1 MREFFDSQL
10 PEIKLVGAIQN
21 PYDLAIATARTCYS
35 GKGIITP
42 EEVSQDEKSRELRD
56 KIAQTTREA
65 GHLTTR
71 QHAHFVFSLDRVSRS
86 FIWSFLHSH
95 PFYNSEQ
102 VSQRYVKVKKGNFTL
117 PKLPP
122 FEKELFEK
130 TLTLQMQ
137 TYENLITLLLPA
149 VAEEYTKIF
158 PARKKSLQDKD
169 SRWVKVI
176 QKKAY
181 EIARYILP
189 IATQA
194 YLYHTVSSLTL
205 LRYHK
210 MAQTGDTPSEQKYVI
225 GRMIEEVLK
234 LDPEFEKELSIPLIA
249 TEEELNTS
257 KAKQFIQE
265 FDQRLGEF
273 PSQLFDFSPTCEKTL
288 AQAVRTVLG
297 VVSSQLT
304 DLEAI
309 DLVLNP
315 AKNPLLGDTFN
326 VTTLSKLSRTLYHVH
341 FTFQKKLS
349 HTADSQDQRHRMT
362 PASRPFLI
370 HHYTGEPDIIYPKLL
385 KEIPEA
391 KKVFDEVNAQVV
403 EAVNQLLKRGMSF
416 EKAHYLLPN
425 AWGVRFEESGDLL
438 NWYHKWKLR
447 TCYDA
452 QEEIF
457 YASVA
462 EVSQIS
468 RLFPEIGKHIKAP
481 CYVRKQ
487 ASLKPYCPE
496 GDRFCGVP
504 VWNLPIAQYSRMI

>member
-1 MREFFDSQL
+1 MKEFFDSPL
-10 PEIKLVGAIQN
+10 PEVKLVGAIEA

-42 EEVSQDEKSRELRD
+42 EDVSRDEKSRELRD
-56 KIAQTTREA
+56 KIAQSTRQA

-102 VSQRYVKVKKGNFTL
+102 VSQRYVKVKKGNFVI
-117 PKLPP
+117 PSLPP

-130 TLTLQMQ
+130 TLILQMQ
-137 TYENLITLLLPA
+137 TYEKLIELLLPA
-149 VAEEYTKIF
+149 VAAEYTKIF
-158 PARKKSLQDKD
+158 PSRKKEE
-169 SRWVKVI
+169 RWMKVI
-176 QKKAY
+176 QKKTY

-205 LRYHK
+205 LRYYK
-210 MAQTGDTPSEQKYVI
+210 MMQSGDTPSEQSIVVK
-225 GRMIEEVLK
+225 RMVEEVLK
-234 LDPEFEKELSIPLIA
+234 IDPEFEKELPTPLSSG
-249 TEEELNTS
+249 EEEVNTQN
-257 KAKQFIQE
+257 AKQFTRA
-265 FDQRLGEF
+265 FDEGLEKW
-273 PSQLFDFSPTCEKTL
+273 PSKLLDANASSEKIL

-297 VVSSQLT
+297 KTLAHLSDS
-304 DLEAI
+304 EAI
-309 DLVLNP
+309 DEVLNSE
-315 AKNPLLGDTFN
+315 KNPLLGDTFN
-326 VTTLSKLSRTLYHVH
+326 VTTLSKISRALVHVH

-362 PASRPFLI
+362 PASRPFLA
-370 HHYTGEPDIIYPKLL
+370 HHYGGEPDIIYPKLL
-385 KEIPEA
+385 KEVSEA
-391 KKVFDEVNAQVV
+391 KKLFDEVNARVV
-403 EAVNQLLKRGMSF
+403 QAVNQLLSRGVSF

-425 AWGVRFEESGDLL
+425 SWAIRFEESGDLL

-462 EVSQIS
+462 EVSQVT
-468 RLFPEIGKHIKAP
+468 RLFPQIGKHIKAP

-487 ASLKPYCPE
+487 AHMKPYCPE

-504 VWNLPIAQYSRMI
+504 VWNLPIDHYRRMI

>member
-1 MREFFDSQL
+1 MTDFFDSPL
-10 PEIKLVGAIQN
+10 PEVKLVGAIKD

-42 EEVSQDEKSRELRD
+42 EEVSRDEKSRLLRD
-56 KIAQTTREA
+56 KIAQSTREA

-102 VSQRYVKVKKGNFTL
+102 VSQRYVKVKKGNFII

-137 TYENLITLLLPA
+137 SYEKLIELLLPA
-149 VAEEYTKIF
+149 VTAEYYTIF
-158 PARKKSLQDKD
+158 PSRKKEAKESD
-169 SRWVKVI
+169 RWMKVI
-176 QKKAY
+176 QKKTY
-181 EIARYILP
+181 EIARYVLP

-205 LRYHK
+205 LRYYK
-210 MAQTGDTPSEQKYVI
+210 MMQTGDTPSEQRAVI
-225 GRMIEEVLK
+225 GRMVEEVLK
-234 LDPEFEKELSIPLIA
+234 IDPEFEKELPTPLMS
-249 TEEELNTS
+249 EEEEVNMQR
-257 KAKQFIQE
+257 AKQFTKE
-265 FDQRLGEF
+265 FDQRLGEW
-273 PSQLFDFSPTCEKTL
+273 PSKLLDPNPSSEKTL

-297 VVSSQLT
+297 KTVSQLS
-304 DLEAI
+304 DAQAI
-309 DLVLNP
+309 SEVLDSS
-315 AKNPLLGDTFN
+315 KNPLLGDTFN
-326 VTTLSKLSRTLYHVH
+326 VTTLSKVSRALYHAH

-362 PASRPFLI
+362 PASRPLLL
-370 HHYTGEPDIIYPKLL
+370 HHYGGEPDVIYPKLL
-385 KEIPEA
+385 KEVPEA
-391 KKVFDEVNAQVV
+391 KKLFNQVTEQGV
-403 EAVNQLLKRGMSF
+403 HTVNQLLSRGVSF

-425 AWGVRFEESGDLL
+425 AWAVRFEESGDLL

-462 EVSQIS
+462 EVSQVAQ
-468 RLFPEIGKHIKAP
+468 LFPEIGRHIKAP

-487 ASLKPYCPE
+487 ASMKPYCPE

-504 VWNLPIAQYSRMI
+504 VWNLPIEQYRRLI